1 MNETI
6 DNETL
11 LKTLSENPDAAHFL
25 ADLASGGDLH
35 QLIEAHFGVTLSQN
49 SEGSENSETSE
60 DSENSPA
67 PAHAPAPSNAPAPA
81 HAPGMY
87 QSDIIPERRQA
98 DSTPTFLA
106 HIRPDFWGDL

>member
-35 QLIEAHFGVTLSQN
+35 QLIEAHFGITLSAPAPA
-49 SEGSENSETSE
+49 SENSENSE
-60 DSENSPA
+60 HSENSPA
-67 PAHAPAPSNAPAPA
+67 PSNAPTPA
-81 HAPGMY
+81 NAPGMY

>member
-11 LKTLSENPDAAHFL
+11 LKALSENPDAAHFL
-25 ADLASGGDLH
+25 ADLAAGGDLH
-35 QLIEAHFGVTLSQN
+35 QLIEAHFGITLSAPAPA
-49 SEGSENSETSE
+49 SENSEHSE
-60 DSENSPA
+60 HSENS
-67 PAHAPAPSNAPAPA
+67 PAPSNAPAPA
-81 HAPGMY
+81 NAPGMY

>member
-25 ADLASGGDLH
+25 ADLAAGGDLH
-35 QLIEAHFGVTLSQN
+35 QLIEAHFGITLSAPAPA
-49 SEGSENSETSE
+49 SENSENSETSE
-60 DSENSPA
+60 PSENSEHSETSPA
-67 PAHAPAPSNAPAPA
+67 PAHET
-81 HAPGMY
+81 GMY

>member
-11 LKTLSENPDAAHFL
+11 LKALSENPDAAHFL
-25 ADLASGGDLH
+25 ADLAAGGDLH
-35 QLIEAHFGVTLSQN
+35 QLIEAHFGVTLS
-49 SEGSENSETSE
+49 EPEPASENSEHSE
-60 DSENSPA
+60 HSEHS
-67 PAHAPAPSNAPAPA
+67 PAPSNAPAPA
-81 HAPGMY
+81 HETGMY

>member
-25 ADLASGGDLH
+25 ADLAAGGDLH
-35 QLIEAHFGVTLSQN
+35 QLIEAHFGVTLS
-49 SEGSENSETSE
+49 EPASENSENSE
-60 DSENSPA
+60 DSENS
-67 PAHAPAPSNAPAPA
+67 PAPSNAPAPA
-81 HAPGMY
+81 HETGMY